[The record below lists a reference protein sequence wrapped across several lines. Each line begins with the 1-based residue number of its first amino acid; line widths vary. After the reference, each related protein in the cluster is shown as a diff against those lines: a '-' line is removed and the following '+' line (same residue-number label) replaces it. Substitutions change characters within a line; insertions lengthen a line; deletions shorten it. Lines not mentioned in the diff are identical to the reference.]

1 MLLNI
6 CSMLNMTK
14 AWIQKAKL
22 AENWYA
28 AEIINQQKYCYKAI
42 LKGDR
47 HKILILKK
55 GKNPQTHGYGEQID
69 GCLKVCRRVARR

>member
-1 MLLNI
+1 MNPVY
-6 CSMLNMTK
+6 
-14 AWIQKAKL
+14 QFP
-22 AENWYA
+22 AENWYT

-42 LKGDR
+42 LMGDR

-55 GKNPQTHGYGEQID
+55 GKNPQTHGYGEQIG